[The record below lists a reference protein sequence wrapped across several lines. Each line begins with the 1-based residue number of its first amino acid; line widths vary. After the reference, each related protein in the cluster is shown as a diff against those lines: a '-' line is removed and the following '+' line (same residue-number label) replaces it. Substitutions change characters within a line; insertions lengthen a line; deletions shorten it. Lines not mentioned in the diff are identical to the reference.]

1 MGAGCRMGVGRSV
14 EMLRLKVTSLFGDD
28 SFKSVKFSHTLFIP
42 RGAFTL
48 VDLLW
53 CVCVCECVCECVCVC
68 VLSLIHI

>member
-1 MGAGCRMGVGRSV
+1 MGAGCRMGVGRTV

-53 CVCVCECVCECVCVC
+53 CVCV
-68 VLSLIHI
+68 